1 MDKISPH
8 KSLSLL
14 ALPAGFVFAYQFE
27 ISTDTMKVGYK
38 MVSFDTGKIS
48 NVTGSI
54 YTLTKFGS
62 EYKNFSKKIKNFI
75 YCHSALLDDGR
86 VFVVEKDG
94 SAMLL
99 DYDANP
105 IWQGSLTYRGMAPSC
120 IAAVGETLWA
130 AYGDK
135 NTIVKYNV
143 NSMREELRIGG
154 SSSPFQGPCSIFPAG
169 AKLFVCNSD
178 SRDIWKIDTTN
189 YTTELYYQFEE
200 PIYDY
205 KFIDKYEIVCLE
217 SGIYLL

>member
-8 KSLSLL
+8 KALSLL
-14 ALPAGFVFAYQFE
+14 ALPAGFVFAYPFE

-48 NVTGSI
+48 NVTRSI

-62 EYKNFSKKIKNFI
+62 EHKAFDSRIKNFI

-94 SAMLL
+94 SAMLFH
-99 DYDANP
+99 YDSKP
-105 IWQGSLTYRGMAPSC
+105 LWEGRLTYGGMSPSC

-130 AYGDK
+130 SYADR
-135 NTIVKYNV
+135 NTLVKYNI
-143 NSMREELRIGG
+143 NTMREELRIGG
-154 SSSPFQGPCSIFPAG
+154 SSSPFGSPCSIFPAG

-189 YTTELYYQFEE
+189 YTTELYYRFEE
-200 PIYDY
+200 PVYDY

>member
-8 KSLSLL
+8 KALSLL
-14 ALPAGFVFAYQFE
+14 ALPAGFVFAYPFE

-38 MVSFDTGKIS
+38 MVSFDTGKVS
-48 NVTGSI
+48 NVTRSI

-62 EYKNFSKKIKNFI
+62 EYKTFDSKIKNFI

-86 VFVVEKDG
+86 LFVAEEDG
-94 SAMLL
+94 SAMLFDFDTKPVWEGRL
-99 DYDANP
+99 AY
-105 IWQGSLTYRGMAPSC
+105 GGVAPSC

-130 AYGDK
+130 AYKDR
-135 NTIVKYNV
+135 NTLVRYNV

-169 AKLFVCNSD
+169 TKLFVCNSD
-178 SRDIWKIDTTN
+178 SMDIWKIDTTN

-200 PIYDY
+200 PVYDY
-205 KFIDKYEIVCLE
+205 KFIDKYEIACLE